1 MPADSRIFAVT
12 VPGPHPS
19 GAGDAQVNDTRRFQ
33 VSDLPAVEEQRW
45 LIGEP
50 GAALFGW
57 PKREHGGDECVPARV
72 ISSDRH
78 AVSLGIRARR
88 RKWPGNSRS

>member
-1 MPADSRIFAVT
+1 
-12 VPGPHPS
+12 
-19 GAGDAQVNDTRRFQ
+19 

-50 GAALFGW
+50 GAALFDW
-57 PKREHGGDECVPARV
+57 PKREHGSDECLPARV

-78 AVSLGIRARR
+78 AASLGIRARR
-88 RKWPGNSRS
+88 WKRPGNSGS